1 MKLFSIFLFII
12 ICSSTYLHAEKLGK
26 EKIEVYV
33 KLMENYRIADQNL
46 INYISEIHTIGQANF
61 KDQMKLA
68 DLYCELGKAQK
79 PLIEFMKLNEA
90 FFGLKDEE
98 VITLFPPERQKLLE
112 ELEEVKDTPYEC
124 GKQSYKHLL

>member
-26 EKIEVYV
+26 EKIEVYA

-68 DLYCELGKAQK
+68 DLYCELGKAQE
-79 PLIEFMKLNEA
+79 PLIEFMKLNKA